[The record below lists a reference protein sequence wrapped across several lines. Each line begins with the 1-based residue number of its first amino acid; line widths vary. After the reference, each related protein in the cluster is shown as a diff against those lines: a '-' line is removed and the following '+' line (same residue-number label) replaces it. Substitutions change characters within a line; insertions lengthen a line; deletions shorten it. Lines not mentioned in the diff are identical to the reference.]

1 MVQNE
6 FERYVVDRLDSI
18 TANQSQTCQD
28 LTELKTIVKTHLEN
42 ERAIREAKEKDFER
56 KQNRLRNII
65 AIMGLGIGSTSI
77 YTFLSQFFK
86 P

>member
-1 MVQNE
+1 MVQSE
-6 FERYVVDRLDSI
+6 FEKYVMNRMDEM

-28 LTELKTIVKTHLEN
+28 LTEIKTTLKLHLEN
-42 ERAIREAKEKDFER
+42 EKVLREAKEKEMER